1 MKVYREITPLTEHD
15 TFISKDCQNAH
26 FDYPLHNHK
35 EFELTLI
42 MKCSGTRIVGDSI
55 TKYQDCDLVL
65 VGPEVYHRWD
75 DSDLPEE
82 DKKITPHVI
91 VTQFEENLFDPSLL
105 AKKEFYPIKTLLEDA
120 VRGLV
125 FHGETFNRVKKKL
138 LGLKDLSGFEAVIE
152 FFQVLNL
159 LAVSSEK
166 QYLASE
172 GYSSRPQHSKSKRI
186 NDVYNYILANFTKK
200 INLAEAASIANMSES
215 AFSHFF
221 KKSTHK
227 SFTQFVIDLR
237 IGHACKLLLETQDT
251 ISQIC
256 YQCGFNNVSNFNRLF
271 KKYKDF
277 TPYDYRKQ
285 FEKNKPFSTRQYQ
298 PVF

>member
-1 MKVYREITPLTEHD
+1 MKVYREITPLTEND
-15 TFISKDCQNAH
+15 TFIAKDTENAH
-26 FDYPLHNHK
+26 FDYPLHNHS

-42 MKCSGTRIVGDSI
+42 LKSSGTRIVGDSI
-55 TKYQDCDLVL
+55 TKYEDSDLVL
-65 VGPEVYHRWD
+65 IGPEVYHRWD

-82 DKKITPHVI
+82 ERNQAHVI
-91 VTQFEENLFDPSLL
+91 VVQFEPHLFDNSLL
-105 AKKEFYPIKTLLEDA
+105 GKKEFYSIKTLLNDA

-125 FHGETFNRVKKKL
+125 FHGQTFDIIKKKL
-138 LGLKDLSGFEAVIE
+138 LNFKNLSGFEAVIE
-152 FFQVLNL
+152 FMQVLHI
-159 LAVSSEK
+159 LAISNEK
-166 QYLASE
+166 AYLASE
-172 GYSSRPQHSKSKRI
+172 GFSSKPQHSKSKRI
-186 NDVYNYILANFTKK
+186 NDVYEYILSNFTKK
-200 INLAEAASIANMSES
+200 INLAEAAAIANMSES

-285 FEKNKPFSTRQYQ
+285 FEKNKPFATREFQ